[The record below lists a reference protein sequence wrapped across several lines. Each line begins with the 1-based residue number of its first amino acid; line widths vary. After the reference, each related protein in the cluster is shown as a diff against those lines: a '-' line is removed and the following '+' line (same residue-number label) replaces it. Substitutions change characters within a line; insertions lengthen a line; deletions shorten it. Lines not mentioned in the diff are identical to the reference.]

1 MGGSLNQILY
11 GYLNSKIKRTM
22 IKTKKSGAKYSAIV
36 AISENLKK
44 QKAAGKD
51 ILFLNRGINAVV
63 NIDLSE
69 IIPMIDFNSADIQ
82 VYPPNKGRLGLRKAI
97 NTTFFHDA
105 ADNENIFLSNGGMSA
120 LDLIFKTIDTKKV
133 WLSSFYWGAYVN
145 ALKINNID
153 FGFYDDLLFVEKNI
167 EQFKGGA
174 VVICDPNNPLGN
186 KQDDN
191 FLLDMIAKLQKVG
204 VVVIWD
210 SPYRKLFY
218 EWEEDDFYTKLI
230 RLDNVIIS
238 ESFSKS
244 VGLSGQR
251 IGFVHST
258 NKQFNEELNI
268 KLLYAT
274 NGINGFSQVL
284 VEKLLSADAGKKAVS
299 EFKQKT
305 TADIAK
311 NIQYLTDNNI
321 LADEFYQNSKPL
333 GIFVIANKNYDEL
346 LAKGI
351 GSVPFSYFTTMPDEQ
366 ANKYS
371 RICVSVPH
379 NDFVRFFS

>member
-1 MGGSLNQILY
+1 
-11 GYLNSKIKRTM
+11 M
-22 IKTKKSGAKYSAIV
+22 IKIKKSGAKYSAIV
-36 AISENLKK
+36 AISESLKK
-44 QKAAGKD
+44 QKAQGED

-63 NIDLSE
+63 NIDLSK
-69 IIPMIDFNSADIQ
+69 IIPLIDFNANDIQ

-97 NTTFFHDA
+97 NETFFHNA
-105 ADNENIFLSNGGMSA
+105 ADNEHIFLSNGGMSA
-120 LDLIFKTIDTKKV
+120 LDLIFKTIDTRKV

-153 FGFYDDLLFVEKNI
+153 FGFYDNLQFVENNI

-174 VVICDPNNPLGN
+174 VVLCDPNNPLGN

-191 FLLDMIAKLQKVG
+191 YLLDVIGRLQKAGIVL
-204 VVVIWD
+204 IWD

-218 EWEEDDFYTKLI
+218 EWEDDDFYTKLI
-230 RLDNVIIS
+230 EFDNVIIS

-258 NKQFNEELNI
+258 NKLFNEELNI

-274 NGINGFSQVL
+274 NGINAFSQVL
-284 VEKLLSADAGKKAVS
+284 VEKLLSTDAGKKAVS

-311 NIQYLTDNNI
+311 NIQYLIDKNI
-321 LADEFYQNSKPL
+321 LASEFYQNSKPL
-333 GIFVIANKNYDEL
+333 GIFVIANKTYDEL

-351 GSVPFSYFTTMPDEQ
+351 GSVPFNYFTTLPFEQ
-366 ANKYS
+366 ANKYT